1 MAKNLVTCNGR
12 EKIEYQCF
20 SKCRRCGIFLRMNCG
35 YCYCGCQELVVECIS
50 LDVLASYGYLPDRK
64 VEVELKADKPK
75 RLEDLRKA
83 QAYLNEIIKLLEN
96 DG

>member
-1 MAKNLVTCNGR
+1 MVESPGQ
-12 EKIEYQCF
+12 EKQFEYQCF
-20 SKCRRCGIFLRMNCG
+20 CKCRRCGTFLRLGVMWCE
-35 YCYCGCQELVVECIS
+35 CGCSDVVAEVVD

-64 VEVELKADKPK
+64 AEVELKAQKPK

-83 QAYLNEIIKLLEN
+83 QAYLNELIKLVEE

>member
-1 MAKNLVTCNGR
+1 MKDIPESG
-12 EKIEYQCF
+12 YQCF
-20 SKCRRCGIFLRMNCG
+20 SKCRRCGTFIRLGAFYCKCG
-35 YCYCGCQELVVECIS
+35 SQEIIAEVIG

-64 VEVELKADKPK
+64 VEVELKAQKPK

-83 QAYLNEIIKLLEN
+83 QAYLNELIKLVEE

>member
-1 MAKNLVTCNGR
+1 MKDIPESR
-12 EKIEYQCF
+12 YQCF
-20 SKCRRCGIFLRMNCG
+20 SKCRRCGTFIRLGNFYCDCG
-35 YCYCGCQELVVECIS
+35 SQEIIVECIG

-64 VEVELKADKPK
+64 VEVELKAQKPK

-83 QAYLNEIIKLLEN
+83 QVYLNELIKLVEE

>member
-1 MAKNLVTCNGR
+1 MIG
-12 EKIEYQCF
+12 
-20 SKCRRCGIFLRMNCG
+20 
-35 YCYCGCQELVVECIS
+35 

-64 VEVELKADKPK
+64 VEVELKGQKPK

-83 QAYLNEIIKLLEN
+83 QAYLNELIKLVEE

>member
-1 MAKNLVTCNGR
+1 MKDIPESR
-12 EKIEYQCF
+12 YQCF
-20 SKCRRCGIFLRMNCG
+20 SKCRRCGTFIRLGAFYCECG
-35 YCYCGCQELVVECIS
+35 SQEIIAEVIG

-64 VEVELKADKPK
+64 VEVELKAQKPK

-83 QAYLNEIIKLLEN
+83 QAYLNELIKLVEE